1 MNDSTNHS
9 SAPRRQW
16 LTPGIYRHRFILLL
30 VFAVIALATTGEA
43 GRELLRYQRDAILAR
58 HEYWRLFSGHLVHG
72 SWQHTWL
79 NLAGLGL
86 IASLF
91 RGTYDLGQWLA
102 IGLSSVTCIDL
113 GLLILM
119 PDLHWYVGLS
129 GILHGA
135 LAAGA
140 LAWWRTES
148 AWLAALLSAILIGKL
163 GWEQWQGALPLAGEL
178 NVIVNA
184 HLYGAA
190 GGLLGALPFIQ
201 HLTGP
206 DRTTRRHNLK

>member
-16 LTPGIYRHRFILLL
+16 LTPGTFILLL
-30 VFAVIALATTGEA
+30 LAVAVIGMAASGEA
-43 GRELLRYQRDAILAR
+43 GREALRYQRDAILVR
-58 HEYWRLFSGHLVHG
+58 HEYWRLLSGHLVHG

-91 RGTYDLGQWLA
+91 RDTYTLGQWLVVA
-102 IGLSSVTCIDL
+102 LASAACIDL
-113 GLLILM
+113 GLLFLM
-119 PDLHWYVGLS
+119 PDLYWYVGLS
-129 GILHGA
+129 GVLHGA

-140 LAWWRTES
+140 LAWWRKEET
-148 AWLAALLSAILIGKL
+148 WLAALLTAILICKL
-163 GWEQWQGALPLAGEL
+163 GWEQWQGALPLSGEL

-184 HLYGAA
+184 HLYGAV
-190 GGLLGALPFIQ
+190 GGLLAGMMFM
-201 HLTGP
+201 
-206 DRTTRRHNLK
+206 RRLHMNSVTPRSNLK